1 MWITDVKQL
10 HTTQFT
16 IPHPSKCDISLQVF
30 LHTVWQSKAVQR
42 DALAG
47 EWEKLVTFPGCITCH
62 TFHGIF
68 DDFGFRFRCIFHRQ
82 LDGLCVFGMP
92 HGTICSSACG
102 HNEAMFNGN
111 RKQEK
116 NRPNQLIFNQDD
128 ICNILWLY
136 MNAECT
142 VDKYYRI
149 PRNNTLKSF
158 ILHPFQFALFDCHF
172 QSRSCQRERWWKCRT
187 IRRLQLQ

>member
-1 MWITDVKQL
+1 MGK
-10 HTTQFT
+10 
-16 IPHPSKCDISLQVF
+16 
-30 LHTVWQSKAVQR
+30 
-42 DALAG
+42 
-47 EWEKLVTFPGCITCH
+47 TCH
-62 TFHGIF
+62 LSWLHHLPYLSW
-68 DDFGFRFRCIFHRQ
+68 DFWWFWLSLSLYFPQAIRWSVRVRHA
-82 LDGLCVFGMP
+82 

-116 NRPNQLIFNQDD
+116 NRPNQLIFSQDD

-149 PRNNTLKSF
+149 PINNTLKSI

-187 IRRLQLQ
+187 IRRLQLQEFFGRKPLEQRDEPHNLIHPKFQVP